1 MEPQETSILS
11 ELVVYNCFYIL
22 SNQNIKIIE
31 KTAQFTEKRPL
42 YQPKKQSLFTL
53 KHQPGASIPPQT
65 THFPEWTVFLLLR
78 FRIPSGWMVFVIRTA
93 RQNKLSARIRLR

>member
-53 KHQPGASIPPQT
+53 KHHSGARIPPQT
-65 THFPEWTVFLLLR
+65 TLFPE
-78 FRIPSGWMVFVIRTA
+78 
-93 RQNKLSARIRLR
+93 